1 MPIVH
6 LTSKSHM
13 MAGLVLVVVGL
24 ALVSCASKPVLEK
37 DDVKLT
43 RDEPSSRCQLIG
55 PLEGRVLT
63 ATGTQE
69 QALENLKE
77 EAVKRGANFVK
88 IESLGAQGTS
98 VRGQAYNCL

>member
-1 MPIVH
+1 MSI
-6 LTSKSHM
+6 LCQTSVRLGLFI
-13 MAGLVLVVVGL
+13 AGLVVVG
-24 ALVSCASKPVLEK
+24 CASKPVLEK

-43 RDEPSSRCQLIG
+43 RDEPSSKCRLLG

-63 ATGTQE
+63 TIGTQE

-98 VRGQAYNCL
+98 VRGQAYSCL